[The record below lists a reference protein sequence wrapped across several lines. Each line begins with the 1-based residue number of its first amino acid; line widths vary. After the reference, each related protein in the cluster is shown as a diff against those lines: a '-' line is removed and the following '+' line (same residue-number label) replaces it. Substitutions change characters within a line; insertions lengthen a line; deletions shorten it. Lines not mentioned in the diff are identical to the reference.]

1 MKKIIIIVF
10 LYVMFAYSE
19 GMSTDGDQIINKTE
33 PVKAK
38 VEIPVI
44 ENYAKSEIPIV
55 VKDAKVKAP
64 IVEKAPKVEVVKT
77 KTTVKTALNSIGE
90 VDFRLGEL
98 SVKHNGSKAN
108 EDLDEEDKIFALDTL
123 ITGEESKCE
132 IILNDGSTI
141 RINERSKYVFES
153 YTDKPNIAFVG
164 NLITGESW
172 TNVNRTDKNKR
183 DFKVK
188 SPIAVAAVVGTSYR
202 MTSDGQMTNIA
213 VRNGKVNVDL
223 DTNVKTKYDIKPKPK
238 SNSFAP
244 KEVGAP
250 KEVPGPYEVTLD
262 EWISITRGE
271 VISVRYD
278 GRYNKFKTDIE
289 KLERE
294 WEEFKASKR

>member
-10 LYVMFAYSE
+10 LYVMFAFAT
-19 GMSTDGDQIINKTE
+19 GMSTDGGELAINT
-33 PVKAK
+33 PSDKA
-38 VEIPVI
+38 
-44 ENYAKSEIPIV
+44 ST
-55 VKDAKVKAP
+55 
-64 IVEKAPKVEVVKT
+64 EKAEKVVEV
-77 KTTVKTALNSIGE
+77 TAISIGE

-108 EDLDEEDKIFALDTL
+108 EDLDEEDKIFELDTL

-132 IILNDGSTI
+132 IMLNDGSTI
-141 RINERSKYVFES
+141 RISEKSKYVFES
-153 YTDKPNIAFVG
+153 YSDIPNITFVG
-164 NLITGESW
+164 NLLNGESW
-172 TNVNRTDKNKR
+172 TNVNTADKNAR

-250 KEVPGPYEVTLD
+250 MEVPGPYEVTLD
-262 EWISITRGE
+262 EWISVVRGE

-294 WEEFKASKR
+294 WNEFMQSKK

>member
-1 MKKIIIIVF
+1 MKKIIILVF
-10 LYVMFAYSE
+10 LYVMFAYAT
-19 GMSTDGDQIINKTE
+19 GMSIDNGELAINTPADKASTEKTE
-33 PVKAK
+33 KVTDNIMNVTAK
-38 VEIPVI
+38 
-44 ENYAKSEIPIV
+44 
-55 VKDAKVKAP
+55 
-64 IVEKAPKVEVVKT
+64 
-77 KTTVKTALNSIGE
+77 SIGE

-98 SVKHNGSKAN
+98 SVKHKGSKEN
-108 EDLDEEDKIFALDTL
+108 EDCDEEDKIFELDTL

-141 RINERSKYVFES
+141 RISEKSKYVFES
-153 YTDKPNIAFVG
+153 YSDTPNIAFVG
-164 NLITGESW
+164 NLLKGETW
-172 TNVNRTDKNKR
+172 TNVNKADKNSR

-223 DTNVKTKYDIKPKPK
+223 DTDIKTKYNIKPPK
-238 SNSFAP
+238 KTNSFAP
-244 KEVGAP
+244 KEVEAP

-262 EWISITRGE
+262 EWISVVKGE

-294 WEEFKASKR
+294 WNEFMESKK